1 MDVIAYNKAL
11 LDKAVNDFF
20 TKGYFEESDE
30 WLDRSRHDI
39 AIPPPT
45 LRKIARRAAKQ
56 HKRPFV
62 RVYTDYEWAFVGDGK
77 GKYGWKKGYIRR
89 FKSIQIMIPRKRYL
103 YPLINPLSLTDYKIE
118 RNCTFWLASITH
130 ENFAREYLSMFSTRE
145 EFRKALRL
153 PPLVTEPL
161 RIAA

>member
-11 LDKAVNDFF
+11 LDQIVNDLF
-20 TKGYFEESDE
+20 TKGYFEESE
-30 WLDRSRHDI
+30 EFSNGTGRDI
-39 AIPPPT
+39 KIPGVT
-45 LRKIARRAAKQ
+45 LRKIARMAAKQ

-62 RVYTDYEWAFVGDGK
+62 RVYTDYEWTFVGDGK
-77 GKYGWKKGYIRR
+77 GKYGWNKGYNRR
-89 FKSIQIMIPRKRYL
+89 FKSIQIMVPRKRYL

-118 RNCTFWLASITH
+118 RRCTFWLASITH
-130 ENFAREYLSMFSTRE
+130 EDFAREYLSMFSTRE